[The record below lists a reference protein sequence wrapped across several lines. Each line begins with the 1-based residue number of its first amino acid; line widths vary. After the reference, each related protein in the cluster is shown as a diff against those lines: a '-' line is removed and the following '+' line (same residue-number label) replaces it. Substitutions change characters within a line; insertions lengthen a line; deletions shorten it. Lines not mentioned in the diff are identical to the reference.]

1 MFYLVAYVLT
11 TLGTF
16 GVMMLMSRD
25 GHEADDIADL
35 KGLGRRNPALAFVML
50 ILMFSLAGIPP
61 TIGFYAK
68 LTVLKAVIDAG
79 MIWLA
84 VLAVLMSLVGAFYYL
99 RIVKTVYFDEPVDTH
114 ALSPLP
120 SAHALLAING
130 ALVLLLGLL
139 PGPLMSLCASAV
151 KQAFG
156 G

>member
-1 MFYLVAYVLT
+1 M
-11 TLGTF
+11 
-16 GVMMLMSRD
+16 
-25 GHEADDIADL
+25 
-35 KGLGRRNPALAFVML
+35 
-50 ILMFSLAGIPP
+50 AGIPP
-61 TIGFYAK
+61 LAGFFAK
-68 LTVLKAVIDAG
+68 YFVFLAAVKSGLYGLAVIGVVAS
-79 MIWLA
+79 
-84 VLAVLMSLVGAFYYL
+84 VVGAYYYL